1 MAKIDY
7 MNIQAYLQDDSTNF
21 QWGLHSFAEAFQH
34 FSIRPK
40 IDTLCA
46 YLHKLDLPD
55 GPVHNSSRLRTD
67 DNDDY
72 YDDEYAIFSRSY
84 ISKRSRKS
92 KNKLFHINLV
102 ESLPAN
108 NNINRK
114 NKK

>member
-1 MAKIDY
+1 MVSLPPTQLATQTLVQYFIAKIDY

-55 GPVHNSSRLRTD
+55 LCTILLGFILMIMMTTMMMSMQYFP
-67 DNDDY
+67 
-72 YDDEYAIFSRSY
+72 ESY
-84 ISKRSRKS
+84 
-92 KNKLFHINLV
+92 V
-102 ESLPAN
+102 ET
-108 NNINRK
+108 
-114 NKK
+114 

>member
-1 MAKIDY
+1 MVSLPPTQLATQTLVQYFIAKIDY

-46 YLHKLDLPD
+46 YLRKLDLPD
-55 GPVHNSSRLRTD
+55 GPVHNSSRLHTD

-72 YDDEYAIFSRSY
+72 YDDEHAIFSRSY
-84 ISKRSRKS
+84 
-92 KNKLFHINLV
+92 V
-102 ESLPAN
+102 ET
-108 NNINRK
+108 
-114 NKK
+114 

>member
-46 YLHKLDLPD
+46 YLRKLDLPD
-55 GPVHNSSRLRTD
+55 GPVHNSSRLHTD

-72 YDDEYAIFSRSY
+72 YDDEHAIFSRSY
-84 ISKRSRKS
+84 VVVENLKINYFTIRKS
-92 KNKLFHINLV
+92 FR
-102 ESLPAN
+102 S
-108 NNINRK
+108 
-114 NKK
+114 